1 MHKFTILFQYYFI
14 FLAESHQ
21 IKSNTISRD
30 HACRGSLVGESEL
43 YQCSESQFITKSP
56 FTKLSQA
63 LAVSADGALRLWD
76 LTQDH
81 AEIGTCCGEVR
92 HLFVSWLI
100 LTCLKNGNDGIE
112 VSLK

>member
-1 MHKFTILFQYYFI
+1 LQNH
-14 FLAESHQ
+14 
-21 IKSNTISRD
+21 IKSNQINISRD
-30 HACRGSLVGESEL
+30 HACRGSLVRESEV

-100 LTCLKNGNDGIE
+100 LKCLKNRAWQ
-112 VSLK
+112 